1 MKGLT
6 LVLLSFFVLQVSGIF
21 KVSPNP
27 KKRLHNA
34 GFDVK
39 KPSDVPTGFEAKVQ
53 AAVTIMKKLK
63 NRNVRNVTESR
74 TVNPPVH
81 ERTRI
86 AKSVLMAVNSM
97 LNRNHFYSLVLPEY
111 VVKCGRGKS
120 DTVLARLVMRQTN
133 CTTQQVKEKGDDD
146 DCFFLTHTK
155 YATCTWQGSVDNK
168 DKVEHTYGVVCYGY
182 WNQEIRLH
190 RLLAPFDKK
199 QWQQK
204 LLLYAPPL
212 YQINCSHECDGH
224 GRTYL
229 KQEHLTGEEM
239 ITRMG
244 QVLLPLNPL
253 GRTGICGKGLLD
265 EYGPTYLV
273 IPIMLRGNRGVYEL
287 FVELNAWNQEKKVRL
302 PQSFTNFPDKNFLG
316 EPLTG
321 NIERILRIA
330 RGSSWT
336 ELTLRRTR
344 RAAEDKKHILFDDV
358 VPDMRNTDNSWV
370 QVILTVYMDKY
381 QKRLGSYDFTK
392 EEEVIGYGWRSIG
405 NASVGSEW
413 FQSILPDQL
422 RAYIEG
428 KKKAP
433 GKTETVSMM
442 EKTMKKAVD
451 QVSDIVLY
459 GTDAVLR
466 TTVDV
471 LGCLSIVSELFAVI
485 VTVIVNLYPRPPG
498 KAGPPGP
505 PGPAGPPGPPGPSFP
520 DKWP

>member
-1 MKGLT
+1 MEMTSTNQLGESS
-6 LVLLSFFVLQVSGIF
+6 LS
-21 KVSPNP
+21 
-27 KKRLHNA
+27 
-34 GFDVK
+34 
-39 KPSDVPTGFEAKVQ
+39 T
-53 AAVTIMKKLK
+53 
-63 NRNVRNVTESR
+63 
-74 TVNPPVH
+74 
-81 ERTRI
+81 ERTQTSALYLDEILQHCGQTKVLTWEDISEERVGRKLQKEVFHGFFKGHKCCIKIIPINEPHRQYTEVEHSIEDVVPEI
-86 AKSVLMAVNSM
+86 AISFQNKLY
-97 LNRNHFYSLVLPEY
+97 LL
-111 VVKCGRGKS
+111 
-120 DTVLARLVMRQTN
+120 
-133 CTTQQVKEKGDDD
+133 QVKEKGDDD
-146 DCFFLTHTK
+146 DCFCLTHTK
-155 YATCTWQGSVDNK
+155 YATCTWQGSVDNN

-182 WNQEIRLH
+182 WNQEVRLH

-229 KQEHLTGEEM
+229 KQDYLTREEM
-239 ITRMG
+239 TTRMG

-287 FVELNAWNQEKKVRL
+287 FVKLNAWNQEKKLDFLRL
-302 PQSFTNFPDKNFLG
+302 FQSFTNLPDKNFLG

-392 EEEVIGYGWRSIG
+392 EEEVISYGWRSIG

-422 RAYIEG
+422 RVYTEG

-433 GKTETVSMM
+433 EKTETMSTI

-466 TTVDV
+466 ATVDV
-471 LGCLSIVSELFAVI
+471 LGCLSIVSELLTVI

-505 PGPAGPPGPPGPSFP
+505 PGPAGPPGPPGPSFR